1 MSEIRALGLLFGVHG
16 LFLFYGITQLSIS
29 HYEADIFFNHS
40 DPLHYLVR
48 ASCAI
53 FGQNDWALRLP
64 FVVIHFASASLL
76 YKISKPLLKRRIDR
90 LVSVGIYLML
100 PGISAAALLVNEASL
115 VIFLTLLFI
124 WYFQNGR
131 QNLAFF
137 VLIVSLGVD
146 NSFAILY
153 LALFFY
159 GIFTRNPKLF
169 GLALILFGLSMS
181 IYGFDAHGKPKGYFL
196 DTLGVYAAA
205 FSPLVFLY
213 HMYSMYRILIKEKK
227 ELLWAISFV
236 AFAFSALLSLRQ
248 RLILEDF
255 IPFAVIAVP
264 LMVRTFFNSFRVRL
278 PRHRRWHT
286 SVLMV
291 VLFSLSLNFV
301 FTIFN
306 KPLYHMVNEAD
317 DHFVHNYHVAKEL
330 SHWLKTQDIQA
341 LHVKDS
347 KLALRLKFYGIEP
360 AREPIL
366 KHLKLEEIEPGDFVL
381 NYASKKIAHYRI
393 TSL

>member
-1 MSEIRALGLLFGVHG
+1 MSEIRALGLLFVAHG

-29 HYEADIFFNHS
+29 HYEAEIFFHHN
-40 DPLHYLVR
+40 DALHYLVR

-90 LVSVGIYLML
+90 LVSVGVYLVL

-137 VLIVSLGVD
+137 VLIVSLSVD

-213 HMYSMYRILIKEKK
+213 YMYSMYRILIKEKK

-278 PRHRRWHT
+278 PRHRRYHT
-286 SVLMV
+286 SILMI

-306 KPLYHMVNEAD
+306 KPLYHVVKETDN
-317 DHFVHNYHVAKEL
+317 HFVYNYHVAKEL
-330 SHWLKTQDIQA
+330 SIWIKSQDVKA
-341 LHVKDS
+341 LHVKDP
-347 KLALRLKFYGIEP
+347 KLALRLQFYGIKP
-360 AREPIL
+360 AASPQL
-366 KHLKLEEIEPGDFVL
+366 LHLESKKIAPGDFVL
-381 NYASKKIAHYRI
+381 TYANKKIVHYRI
-393 TSL
+393 TVL

>member
-1 MSEIRALGLLFGVHG
+1 MSEIRALGALFVIHG

-29 HYEADIFFNHS
+29 HYEADIFFNHN
-40 DPLHYLVR
+40 DALHYLVR

-64 FVVIHFASASLL
+64 FVLIHFASATLL

-90 LVSVGIYLML
+90 LVSVGIYLAL

-124 WYFQNGR
+124 WYFQNGHL
-131 QNLAFF
+131 NIAFF
-137 VLIVSLGVD
+137 VLVVSLGVD

-205 FSPLVFLY
+205 FSPLLFLY
-213 HMYSMYRILIKEKK
+213 YMYSMYRILIKEKK

-264 LMVRTFFNSFRVRL
+264 LMVRSFFNSFRVRL
-278 PRHRRWHT
+278 PRHRRYHT
-286 SVLMV
+286 SILMI

-306 KPLYHMVNEAD
+306 KPLYHVVKEAD
-317 DHFVHNYHVAKEL
+317 NHFVYNYHVAKEL
-330 SHWLKTQDIQA
+330 AQWIKSQNIQA
-341 LHVKDS
+341 LHVKDA
-347 KLALRLKFYGIEP
+347 KLALRLQFYGISPSSLPSIHRIEAP
-360 AREPIL
+360 SA
-366 KHLKLEEIEPGDFVL
+366 EPGDFVL
-381 NYASKKIAHYRI
+381 TYSGKKIVHYRI
-393 TSL
+393 VP